1 MNISFLEY
9 FNKMFKEAFS
19 DPYFSTIVYIFLF
32 VNAILIF
39 RNLFFADKQADKT
52 IEENNLKLNLKKT
65 KEDNLETF
73 KDNFLEK
80 AS

>member
-9 FNKMFKEAFS
+9 FNQMFKEAFS

-39 RNLFFADKQADKT
+39 KNLFFGDKQADKT
-52 IEENNLKLNLKKT
+52 TEENNLKLNLKKT
-65 KEDNLETF
+65 GEDHLLTF
-73 KDNFLEK
+73 KDNFLGK
-80 AS
+80 AN

>member
-1 MNISFLEY
+1 MNISSSEY
-9 FNKMFKEAFS
+9 FYEMFKEAFS
-19 DPYFSTIVYIFLF
+19 NYYFLTFLCLLL
-32 VNAILIF
+32 LIYVVF
-39 RNLFFADKQADKT
+39 PCKENFDNREANKT
-52 IEENNLKLNLKKT
+52 TEENNLKLNLKKT

>member
-9 FNKMFKEAFS
+9 FNQMFKEAFS

-39 RNLFFADKQADKT
+39 RNLFFVDKQADKT

-65 KEDNLETF
+65 EDNLLIF
-73 KDNFLEK
+73 KANFLEK
-80 AS
+80 ANQ

>member
-52 IEENNLKLNLKKT
+52 IKENNLKLNLKKT
-65 KEDNLETF
+65 EDNLLIF
-73 KDNFLEK
+73 KANFLEK
-80 AS
+80 ANQ